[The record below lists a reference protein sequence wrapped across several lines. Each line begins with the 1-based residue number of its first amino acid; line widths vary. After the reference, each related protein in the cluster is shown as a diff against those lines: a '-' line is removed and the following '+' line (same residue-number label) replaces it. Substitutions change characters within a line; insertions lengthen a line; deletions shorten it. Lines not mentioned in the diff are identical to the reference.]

1 MAEAARCAPTRC
13 SPAFNRAATTLAMVT
28 PSAGRGSSWR
38 RRWPPA
44 DICRRCESRPAKRS
58 LWTLRLKQAWDDID
72 RELTIERFFLKF
84 IYVKQEPWY
93 GDPSQDDRRSHA
105 PDGKRPHPPRRGETE
120 GITLQRQGFV
130 RYSRHEGLAPV
141 RLSIGLETG
150 SGSFPS
156 GRILAGR
163 RIDRPAFSPVLGLL
177 ALGRRVPFSRHEAP
191 RPPGSDGTAPERPA
205 R

>member
-1 MAEAARCAPTRC
+1 
-13 SPAFNRAATTLAMVT
+13 MVAH

-44 DICRRCESRPAKRS
+44 DICRRVEVRAPAKRS

-120 GITLQRQGFV
+120 GITLQRQGIWSDT
-130 RYSRHEGLAPV
+130 RGMKGSRASACPLGSKPV
-141 RLSIGLETG
+141 RALL
-150 SGSFPS
+150 PS